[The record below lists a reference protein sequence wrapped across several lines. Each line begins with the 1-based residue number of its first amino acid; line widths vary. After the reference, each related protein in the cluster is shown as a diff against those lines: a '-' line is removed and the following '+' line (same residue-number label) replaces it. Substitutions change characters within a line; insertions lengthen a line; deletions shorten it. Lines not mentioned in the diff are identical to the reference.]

1 MEEGSG
7 GYLDGGRPGYV
18 SLSNN
23 IQNKLLESSII
34 IIHMDIESH
43 STSPP
48 PHPKKK
54 FPDKTLGVQVLMRH
68 QMY

>member
-1 MEEGSG
+1 MFP
-7 GYLDGGRPGYV
+7 L
-18 SLSNN
+18 NN

-43 STSPP
+43 STFPP
-48 PHPKKK
+48 TTTPKT
-54 FPDKTLGVQVLMRH
+54 DKTLGVQVLMRH